1 MNENAK
7 ILVVDDE
14 EGLRL
19 GTKRLLELEDYQ
31 VDVAENGSQG
41 IELGTTNE
49 YDLAFIDLKMPDHDG
64 IEVLKKIKELKP
76 NTVCYIATAYA
87 SYDTAVEATRI
98 GAYGY
103 IPKPFT
109 PDELLYSVEK
119 GIAQRN
125 LLLES
130 ERLKFEREKNLLE
143 LASEKS
149 RLKTILNSIAGGV
162 IVINR
167 LSKIV
172 YFNNAALKLADMDRF
187 ETGEPLPEHFPED
200 LREIA
205 LEYLKADNF
214 IPGSKSLEVIIKPNH
229 ELVVQGI
236 VSHVPEGENS
246 FAGVV
251 IVLRNITEAKKIEH
265 IKNQFVSMVAHELKA
280 PVSAVIGFLQ
290 LLMDEKVE
298 LPEEKRS
305 EFMLRSTM
313 RLKSLL
319 NLVNDLLDIS
329 RMDVKTKQKL
339 IEPIDLKE
347 TLNSTLD
354 LFSIEINNK
363 KITVEKEIESALPIL
378 NMDRN
383 ELSRVFTNLL
393 SNAIKYN
400 HENGKIFV
408 EIISQNKFIEI
419 KIKDTGIGLREEE
432 KEKIFTEFFRA
443 KNVFTKSITG
453 TGLGL
458 SIVKRIVDSYNGNI
472 RFESEYEKGT
482 TFIIQFPIND

>member
-1 MNENAK
+1 MIDKAK
-7 ILVVDDE
+7 ILIIDDE

-19 GTKRLLELEDYQ
+19 GTKRLLELEDYF
-31 VDVAENGSQG
+31 VDAAENGSEG
-41 IELGTTNE
+41 IKLGTTNE
-49 YDLAFIDLKMPDHDG
+49 YDLAFIDLKMPDYDG
-64 IEVLKKIKELKP
+64 IEVLKKIKEARP

-119 GIAQRN
+119 GMLQRN

-130 ERLKFEREKNLLE
+130 ERLKLEREKNLLE

-162 IVINR
+162 LVVNR
-167 LSKIV
+167 LGKIV
-172 YFNNAALKLADMDRF
+172 YFNNAALKLADSDKF
-187 ETGEPLPEHFPED
+187 ETGKPLPENFPEE
-200 LREIA
+200 LKEIA
-205 LEYLKADNF
+205 SEYLNADIF
-214 IPGSKSLEVIIKPNH
+214 ISGAKSLEIEIKPNQ
-229 ELVVQGI
+229 ELVIQGI

-290 LLMDEKVE
+290 LSMDENVK
-298 LPEEKRS
+298 LPEEKKL
-305 EFMLRSTM
+305 EFMQRSTT

-319 NLVNDLLDIS
+319 DLVNDLLDIS
-329 RMDVKTKQKL
+329 RMEINTKQKI

-347 TLNSTLD
+347 ILNSTLE
-354 LFSIEINNK
+354 LFSLDIKNK
-363 KITVEKEIESALPIL
+363 NIVVEKRIDQNLSLI
-378 NMDRN
+378 NMDKS
-383 ELSRVFTNLL
+383 EISRVFTNLI
-393 SNAIKYN
+393 SNAVKYN
-400 HENGKIFV
+400 HDNGKIV
-408 EIISQNKFIEI
+408 INISNKNNFIEI
-419 KIKDTGIGLREEE
+419 LIKDSGIGLREEE
-432 KEKIFTEFFRA
+432 REKIFTEFFRA
-443 KNVFTKSITG
+443 KNKFTKSISG

-458 SIVKRIVDSYNGNI
+458 SIVKRIVDSYNGKI